1 MKNWIGEC
9 VAVKHWEPSLIKT
22 KQKLNILDFQR
33 PKESLLM
40 VGDICQGSS
49 RVAGAIESSLKV
61 FKLLNSLLMG
71 L

>member
-22 KQKLNILDFQR
+22 KQKLNILDFQK

-40 VGDICQGSS
+40 VGDIC
-49 RVAGAIESSLKV
+49 
-61 FKLLNSLLMG
+61 
-71 L
+71 